1 MLKKIL
7 LTASIIFVSAVSYS
21 QERVVR
27 DLEKVGKFDNWTVRI
42 IEESAILG
50 GKKAVLYEPSMV
62 PDTIYGRKAYVN
74 PKGCYWRTSNAYA
87 DILGITKTST
97 SVFPEKRGNGY
108 CARLEV
114 RMADVK
120 VFGVVNMDVVCQ
132 GSMYIGSMHEPIHE
146 TSNAQ
151 DKLKFGVPFKDSI
164 KALQLDYKAI
174 VGCEAVRATGFS
186 KMKNLGYKDYADIIL
201 ILQYRWEDSN
211 GNVYA
216 KRVGTA
222 YERITES
229 IHEWKNSHQIP
240 VKYGN
245 ITSDPSYRQYMGLIS
260 EDQSNYTI
268 NSRGENVPVHEV
280 GWASPGTRPNYLMIR
295 VSSSC
300 GEAFYGAPG
309 NTVWI
314 DNVKLIL

>member
-1 MLKKIL
+1 MFKKIL
-7 LTASIIFVSAVSYS
+7 LLVTVASIPLASWA
-21 QERVVR
+21 QERVIR
-27 DLEKVGKFDNWTVRI
+27 DLETVGRFDNWTVRI
-42 IEESAILG
+42 IEESSILG
-50 GKKAVLYEPSMV
+50 GKKALLYEPSMAA
-62 PDTIYGRKAYVN
+62 DTIYGRKAYVN

-97 SVFPEKRGNGY
+97 SVFPEKRGDGY

-120 VFGVVNMDVVCQ
+120 VLGVVNMDVVCQ
-132 GSMYIGSMHEPIHE
+132 GSMYIGTLHEPVRD
-146 TSNAQ
+146 TKNAQ
-151 DKLKFGVPFKDSI
+151 DKLKFGVPFTDSI
-164 KALQLDYKAI
+164 KALQLDYKAV
-174 VGCEAVRATGFS
+174 VGKETIKATGFGKVRS
-186 KMKNLGYKDYADIIL
+186 MGYKDYADIIL
-201 ILQYRWEDSN
+201 MLQYRWEDSD

-222 YERITES
+222 YERITKS
-229 IHEWKNSHQIP
+229 VHDWKNAHQIP

-245 ITSDPSYRQYMGLIS
+245 ITSDPSYRPYMGLIS
-260 EDQSNYTI
+260 EDQSNYTV
-268 NSRGENVPVHEV
+268 NSRGENVPVREI
-280 GWASPGTRPNYLMIR
+280 GWASPGTRPNYLIIR